1 MHATANGPDTTLPPG
16 IVASILSGCL
26 VGLAVAGLYAGVA
39 PAPSGP
45 GAAPNTAETCRACG
59 VVEEVRRIE
68 APRPHDAASTVVS
81 SRDEAI
87 VMLLV
92 ALGGATLAPP
102 PSTLYEVSVRMADGS
117 MRAIRA
123 LHAPHWRAG
132 DPVKVVKGELEA
144 RATR

>member
-1 MHATANGPDTTLPPG
+1 MHATANRHDTTLPSG
-16 IVASILSGCL
+16 VVASVLSGCL
-26 VGLAVAGLYAGVA
+26 VGLAVAGLYAGIA
-39 PAPSGP
+39 PAPSGL

-117 MRAIRA
+117 TRAIRA
-123 LHAPHWRAG
+123 LHAPRWRAG
-132 DPVKVVKGELEA
+132 DPVKVVRGELEA